1 MHTWLSI
8 ANQTNQRISVSESL
22 YIANRD
28 DDSGMKFLE
37 KIGDSEVMRNCA
49 TAIRD
54 LVLCLM
60 DDYSDASGIDRDTV
74 IFPDVGEE

>member
-49 TAIRD
+49 TASRD

-60 DDYSDASGIDRDTV
+60 VVYSDASGIDMDTL
-74 IFPDVGEE
+74 IFPVVGEE